1 MLLTISLNAK
11 EHKGEQIFINKC
23 AMCHTA
29 NKAPDRSKMV
39 APPIKNVMF
48 HMREAFGNRKDI
60 ENHIVDFTLNPT
72 KEKAICKS
80 VKRFGLMPSQE
91 GKITKD
97 ELRLVADWMINEVD
111 NLSAQEHN
119 MQQKKHKH

>member
-1 MLLTISLNAK
+1 MLITISLNAK
-11 EHKGEQIFINKC
+11 EHKGKQIFMNKC
-23 AMCHTA
+23 AMCHTV

-48 HMREAFGNRKDI
+48 HMREAFDNRKDI
-60 ENHIVDFTLNPT
+60 ENHVVDFTLNPT

>member
-1 MLLTISLNAK
+1 
-11 EHKGEQIFINKC
+11 
-23 AMCHTA
+23 
-29 NKAPDRSKMV
+29 
-39 APPIKNVMF
+39 
-48 HMREAFGNRKDI
+48 
-60 ENHIVDFTLNPT
+60 
-72 KEKAICKS
+72 
-80 VKRFGLMPSQE
+80 MPSQE